1 MADTPA
7 LAAAAGTDPATSIA
21 PTNAGTSKRFIAV
34 CPRNRLA
41 IAENSTNPSKHE
53 SFFSGL

>member
-21 PTNAGTSKRFIAV
+21 PTNAGTSKRFIAD

-41 IAENSTNPSKHE
+41 TAENSINPSKHE
-53 SFFSGL
+53 SIVPGL